1 MINSF
6 PTSSIEQELENIK
19 IDSHW
24 DDETIISF
32 YKKKTR
38 EICARLEAEEKVK
51 KKELLL
57 TNTNN
62 NFVKK
67 NIKLYKL
74 KRPNKY
80 FKINQK

>member
-57 TNTNN
+57 IFMMFN
-62 NFVKK
+62 K
-67 NIKLYKL
+67 IKLYF
-74 KRPNKY
+74 NY
-80 FKINQK
+80 KI